1 MRPRDAVPL
10 HREAET
16 KADKA
21 HDTNAIEVKLA
32 HWHLKTVEI
41 SGGFLTDLRLDMPTG
56 LICIIGP
63 RGSGKST
70 LAEALR
76 LGIGGVPVG
85 APKER
90 LAFLKANLGNSLIT
104 LKTDSTGERGSYT
117 IRRSYGQ
124 PAALTG
130 ADGRTVSG
138 VDLDRGS
145 FLPLDAYSSLEI
157 EAIAQESVGD
167 KRRALLD
174 ELSPTEMQR
183 IQLTL
188 ADQRRALEA
197 NADTIGATQRRIA
210 DLKEQLEELGDVNAR
225 MASLP
230 PVTDQT
236 ASPEFKVASA
246 QRDAN
251 ETEAVA
257 VRSGLEQIS
266 SLRATLK
273 SAVETAKRKYPI
285 PAKTTSSLNQPTMDS
300 IVTAVSAMWT
310 GVESGVDT
318 IEQALTKAEADIT
331 KSQVLL
337 VTAHAAQ
344 DATYRQLQ
352 QLNQDA
358 VKALDARSAVTRE
371 AATAER
377 LLKERTEA
385 EAELNKLQ
393 DARTIIKAEFLL
405 TRDQISELREGVAA
419 RLQAEAG
426 RKVQIRLQRNADSLD
441 YQQQLLAAI
450 QGSKTK
456 NQDETVRALSQIPP
470 EQLAQLIRDNDLD
483 ELDTQCSFGRE
494 RGRKILD
501 SLREKLNP
509 LTLEILPIDDRV
521 RIELNVAG
529 DGPANFKDA
538 AELSRGQKC
547 TALLPILLARR
558 DSPLVIDQPEDNLD
572 NHFIY
577 ETVVESILRLKSR
590 RQMIFI
596 THNANIPVLGE
607 AELVVVMNSDG
618 ERGFVEKAGTVDE
631 CRKEIIDLLEG
642 GEEAFQLRRR
652 RYGN

>member
-1 MRPRDAVPL
+1 MESNDEIPPSQYAITVPIS
-10 HREAET
+10 AT
-16 KADKA
+16 Q
-21 HDTNAIEVKLA
+21 EVNLA
-32 HWHLKTVEI
+32 HWHLNSIEI
-41 SGGFLTDLRLDMPTG
+41 SGGFLTDFRLDLPSG

-76 LGIGGVPVG
+76 LGIGGVP
-85 APKER
+85 ANATKDR
-90 LAFLKANLGNSLIT
+90 HAFIKANLGSSLIT
-104 LKTDSTGERGSYT
+104 IKTSSVGERGSYT

-124 PAALTG
+124 PATLTG
-130 ADGRTVSG
+130 VDGHPVSG

-174 ELSPTEMQR
+174 ELSPSEMQR
-183 IQLTL
+183 IQLSL
-188 ADQRRALEA
+188 ADQRRTLEA
-197 NADTIGATQRRIA
+197 NADAIGATQRRIA
-210 DLKEQLEELGDVNAR
+210 DLREQIEELGDVAAR

-236 ASPEFKVASA
+236 ASPEFKIASA

-251 ETEAVA
+251 EVEATA
-257 VRSGLEQIS
+257 VRSVLEQLGVLKT
-266 SLRATLK
+266 SL
-273 SAVETAKRKYPI
+273 
-285 PAKTTSSLNQPTMDS
+285 KTTVENTKRRFPTLGGITESQNKPTMDS
-300 IVTAVSAMWT
+300 IATVAGVMWT
-310 GVESGVDT
+310 AVESGLESIVL
-318 IEQALTKAEADIT
+318 ALAKAEKEIGTSKA
-331 KSQVLL
+331 QLA
-337 VTAHAAQ
+337 TAHATQ
-344 DATYRQLQ
+344 DAAYRQLQ

-358 VKALDARSAVTRE
+358 VKALEAHSTLTRE
-371 AATAER
+371 AATVER
-377 LLKERTEA
+377 LQKERTES
-385 EAELNKLQ
+385 EAELKKLQ
-393 DARTIIKAEFLL
+393 EARSAIKAEFLL
-405 TRDQISELREGVAA
+405 TRDQISELREGVAT
-419 RLQAEAG
+419 RLQKEAG
-426 RKVQIRLQRNADSLD
+426 RKVQIRLQRNADALD

-483 ELDTQCSFGRE
+483 ELDTQCLFGRE

-501 SLREKLNP
+501 SLRDKLNP

-521 RIELNVAG
+521 RIELNVAN
-529 DGPANFKDA
+529 DEPANFKDA